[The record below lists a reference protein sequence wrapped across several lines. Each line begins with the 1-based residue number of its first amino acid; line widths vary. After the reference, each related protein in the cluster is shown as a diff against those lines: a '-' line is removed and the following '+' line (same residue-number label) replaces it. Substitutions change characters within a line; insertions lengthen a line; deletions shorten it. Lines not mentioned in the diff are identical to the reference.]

1 MRYKVNKFYHE
12 HFISTKNFYISFILS
27 FLIFLLAI
35 FVSQMVENQANKQFS
50 NISENCAYTEKS
62 KIENINSYIDE
73 NYKIYNELGI
83 KKISSYYQT
92 TDSIYGK
99 TYWVNLNVCY
109 LDFDSNFLNYKGYD
123 FEINYISNN
132 KKGAIVDESL
142 ISEYDINYGG
152 HLVLRSKDKLT
163 TYNVEIIGTYKSDKK
178 VRKIFCSS
186 DYLLQQI
193 NDGMY
198 ENDTF
203 NIEFEYVFN
212 DTIDKNFNKILNLY
226 DNTLITRQRMVDYF
240 LKQFDD
246 IFIYF
251 KRIALAFIITMFL
264 SSLIVLYNYLENKN
278 DNKIRNLF
286 YESKI
291 TTIKKDLYKMLN
303 SNIFCVLNFF
313 VLYGIFSLIYY
324 LIYKSPMI
332 FSINS
337 LYFIIPI
344 VLDLL
349 FIVIYDL
356 FNVNNS
362 LLRKDTI

>member
-1 MRYKVNKFYHE
+1 M
-12 HFISTKNFYISFILS
+12 
-27 FLIFLLAI
+27 
-35 FVSQMVENQANKQFS
+35 
-50 NISENCAYTEKS
+50 
-62 KIENINSYIDE
+62 
-73 NYKIYNELGI
+73 
-83 KKISSYYQT
+83 
-92 TDSIYGK
+92 
-99 TYWVNLNVCY
+99 CY

-123 FEINYISNN
+123 LKINYISNN

-142 ISEYDINYGG
+142 ISEYDINHGG
-152 HLVLRSKDKLT
+152 YLILRSKDELT
-163 TYNVEIIGTYKSDKK
+163 TYNVEIIGTYKSDNK

-212 DTIDKNFNKILNLY
+212 DKIDKNFNKILNLY
-226 DNTLITRQRMVDYF
+226 DNTLVTRQRMVDYF

-291 TTIKKDLYKMLN
+291 STIKKDLYKMLN
-303 SNIFCVLNFF
+303 SNTFCVLSFF

-332 FSINS
+332 LSINS

-349 FIVIYDL
+349 FIFIYDL
-356 FNVNNS
+356 FSVNNS